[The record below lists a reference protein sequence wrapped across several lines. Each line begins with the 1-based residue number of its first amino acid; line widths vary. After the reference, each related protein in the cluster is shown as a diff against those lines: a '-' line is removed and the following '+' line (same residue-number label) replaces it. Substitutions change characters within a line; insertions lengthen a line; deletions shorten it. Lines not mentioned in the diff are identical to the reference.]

1 MKTFFTFFIILFSAF
16 QYHSHTH
23 VEMVTNKNID
33 TSIHSVSF
41 NELEELYYAS
51 EYPDLKITF
60 DTLYDYQ
67 IHFDGKNTGLISN
80 RDVYLRK
87 LERGDHT
94 ITLKKKTKNGEVSMS
109 KKIKIKPSPPWFS
122 NDATVL
128 GILMIVLFLVFK
140 TANSER
146 SYFKKFYK
154 IVPALLLCYF
164 IPAGL
169 NSLGIISS
177 QESELYF
184 IASRYLLPASLI
196 LLCLSID
203 IPAIKRLGSKAVIMF
218 FAATA
223 GIILGGPFALWVVSL
238 ISPDVLNDDIWRGL
252 STVAGSWIGGGANQA
267 AMKEIYSASDQMFS
281 AMIVLMFLL
290 PICLCP
296 FCYSE

>member
-1 MKTFFTFFIILFSAF
+1 MKKIVSLLFILFVAV
-16 QYHSHTH
+16 QYQAQTT
-23 VEMVTNKNID
+23 VEMVTHKNID
-33 TSIHSVSF
+33 TSIKAVSF

-51 EYPDLKITF
+51 EHPSLKITF
-60 DTLYDYQ
+60 DTLHDYQ

-80 RDVYLRK
+80 RDIYLK
-87 LERGDHT
+87 NLERGDHT
-94 ITLKKKTKNGEVSMS
+94 ITLKKKGAKPIS
-109 KKIKIKPSPPWFS
+109 KSIKIKPSPPWFS

-140 TANSER
+140 TAKSER

-177 QESELYF
+177 QESNLYH
-184 IASRYLLPASLI
+184 ISSRYLLPASLV

-218 FAATA
+218 
-223 GIILGGPFALWVVSL
+223 L
-238 ISPDVLNDDIWRGL
+238 ISSL
-252 STVAGSWIGGGANQA
+252 S
-267 AMKEIYSASDQMFS
+267 
-281 AMIVLMFLL
+281 
-290 PICLCP
+290 
-296 FCYSE
+296 